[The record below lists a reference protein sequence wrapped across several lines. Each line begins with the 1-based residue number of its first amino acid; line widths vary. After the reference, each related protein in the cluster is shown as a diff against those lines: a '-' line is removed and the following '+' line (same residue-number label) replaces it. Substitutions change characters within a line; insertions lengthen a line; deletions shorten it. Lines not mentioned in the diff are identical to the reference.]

1 MTTTTMT
8 TMTTMF
14 RHLQVATVGNDR
26 GGDHNT
32 PLYLPY
38 GVGIFMVFGLLLV
51 VGQIAHY
58 YICKFVCGREDPIDA
73 QELLSELT
81 EDQRRKVLVMV
92 VAKGS
97 STATKTMEQT
107 GDKGLLLSSSAAAA
121 SDANICKKGG
131 SDPTLTTL
139 EEGGMAEEVDQNDEN
154 NPDSSTGSDIENV
167 HICEDT
173 CPICLGGYEDSSNQ
187 VEMVEEDDT
196 TIFSSQHCFHKFHAR
211 CILEWFQ
218 SKERKDCPV
227 CRTQVITE
235 EDMVTA
241 ALELVKKEKDDE
253 I

>member
-1 MTTTTMT
+1 
-8 TMTTMF
+8 
-14 RHLQVATVGNDR
+14 
-26 GGDHNT
+26 
-32 PLYLPY
+32 
-38 GVGIFMVFGLLLV
+38 
-51 VGQIAHY
+51 
-58 YICKFVCGREDPIDA
+58 
-73 QELLSELT
+73 
-81 EDQRRKVLVMV
+81 
-92 VAKGS
+92 
-97 STATKTMEQT
+97 MEQT
-107 GDKGLLLSSSAAAA
+107 GDKGLLLSSASSAA

-131 SDPTLTTL
+131 SDPTVTTL

-154 NPDSSTGSDIENV
+154 NLDSSTGSDIENV

-187 VEMVEEDDT
+187 VEMVEEEDT
-196 TIFSSQHCFHKFHAR
+196 TIFASQHCSHKFHAR

-227 CRTQVITE
+227 CRAQVITD